1 MQALNMLG
9 ILHCDEDLIR
19 GYGEGKDKTVWK
31 YRLAPGFDR
40 TTLLAM
46 AGKQQE
52 EKNDDDDVTI

>member
-1 MQALNMLG
+1 MLG

-31 YRLAPGFDR
+31 YRLATGFDQA
-40 TTLLAM
+40 TLLAM

-52 EKNDDDDVTI
+52 KKGDDDQIVI